1 MKTAKFLAQIRHPTW
16 FIHKLICR
24 SVICPSIYMPIQ
36 PSIRIHG
43 QIYASVHVPIHQ
55 SIHQS
60 ANHRV
65 IHELIHRALPATP
78 NIYASIIPA
87 CIHIHF
93 SVRPFIHQSTYL
105 PTLPAYPSVH
115 PSVHPSMH
123 PSRYVSIYSSIYHH
137 AYPICLST
145 HHTHPSLYPDTP
157 VQKHPSFTYQSIYLI
172 WTPRSIYPN
181 LSRFICQLICLREEM
196 IHSHHPVD
204 Q

>member
-1 MKTAKFLAQIRHPTW
+1 
-16 FIHKLICR
+16 
-24 SVICPSIYMPIQ
+24 VICPSIYTPIQ
-36 PSIRIHG
+36 PYFTIHG

-60 ANHRV
+60 ANHRA

-93 SVRPFIHQSTYL
+93 SIRPFIHLSTYL
-105 PTLPAYPSVH
+105 PTLPAYPSVR

-123 PSRYVSIYSSIYHH
+123 PSRYISIYSSIYHNLPIY
-137 AYPICLST
+137 ACLFILSTYRTYPICLST

-157 VQKHPSFTYQSIYLI
+157 LYTPIISLSVDLSNLDSESIYL
-172 WTPRSIYPN
+172 N
-181 LSRFICQLICLREEM
+181 LSLTL
-196 IHSHHPVD
+196 
-204 Q
+204 